1 LRSHDINKRGGIWV
15 DGKKKLVEIIK
26 ADSMSKP
33 DQTKK
38 VCDGWL
44 FKKKSMSVGHAFQRA
59 YEDY

>member
-1 LRSHDINKRGGIWV
+1 M